1 MKIIKKIKLPWV
13 SRKIYDALLTDKND
27 LQKDNNLFAY
37 RFNQVIELSKEY
49 TNRKIGNTR
58 FIKAIQEII
67 K

>member
-1 MKIIKKIKLPWV
+1 MKWPFVTRKKYNQVINE
-13 SRKIYDALLTDKND
+13 RNN

-49 TNRKIGNTR
+49 TKQKIGNTR
-58 FIKAIQEII
+58 FIKAVQEII